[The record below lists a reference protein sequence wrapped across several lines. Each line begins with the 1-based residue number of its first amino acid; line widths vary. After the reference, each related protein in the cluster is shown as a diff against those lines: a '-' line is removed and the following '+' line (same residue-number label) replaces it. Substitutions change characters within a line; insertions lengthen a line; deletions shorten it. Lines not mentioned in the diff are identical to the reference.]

1 MNILKSFIIGFV
13 LSLSGVGALSAAGAA
28 ALPLPASPTTASVS
42 TDAACDGLGQIDA
55 AQGCASPGS
64 GQSTITGIIRAVISI
79 LSYIVGIVAVIMVIV
94 AGFKYTKSG
103 GDSNNVSSA
112 KNTLIYALVGLSVA
126 VLAQTLVH
134 FAFSTAANTSTAC
147 PYTVKDP
154 NGTVLTGITSGDPL
168 CKR

>member
-1 MNILKSFIIGFV
+1 MNKLLNIVLGLIMVSSVGIATLQTSF
-13 LSLSGVGALSAAGAA
+13 ALVPVSAAGI
-28 ALPLPASPTTASVS
+28 S
-42 TDAACDGLGQIDA
+42 TSNACEGLAQIDSSQA
-55 AQGCASPGS
+55 CGTGAGE
-64 GQSTITGIIRAVISI
+64 STIRGIIRAVISI
-79 LSYIVGIVAVIMVIV
+79 LSYIVGVVAVIMVIV

-112 KNTLIYALVGLSVA
+112 KNTLIYALVGLAVA
-126 VLAQTLVH
+126 ALAQVIVH
-134 FAFSTAANTSTAC
+134 FAFTTAANTSTVC